1 MAELT
6 VDAVYGTAL
15 FDVAKDQDKLAKI
28 QEDFDLVI
36 RSFKE
41 EPLFFEFLTM
51 PTIPKD
57 VKKQVV
63 RDCFESQ
70 INQELLNF
78 IFVLID
84 KKRSKNIMEIAK
96 FYKKKLDASQNIS
109 SGIILSVEPLT
120 PEEISAFEGETGKLL
135 RKTIKLKNEIDQG
148 IIGGVKILIEGKIID
163 ASLQKR
169 LQNLKESLGQLA
181 V

>member
-15 FDVAKDQDKLAKI
+15 FDVAVEQDMLVKI

-36 RSFKE
+36 QSLSE
-41 EPLFFEFLTM
+41 EPMFFEFLTM
-51 PTIPKD
+51 PTVPKD

-63 RDCFESQ
+63 KDCFSGQ
-70 INQELLNF
+70 ISQELLNF

-84 KKRSKNIMEIAK
+84 KKRSRNLKEIAR
-96 FYKKKLDASQNIS
+96 FYKKKMDTSRNIS
-109 SGIILSVEPLT
+109 TGVIISVGLLT
-120 PEEISAFEGETGKLL
+120 PDELKSFESETGKLL
-135 RKTIKLKNEIDQG
+135 QKTVILKNETDPS

-163 ASLQKR
+163 ATIKKR
-169 LQNLKESLGQLA
+169 LHNLKESLSQLA

>member
-15 FDVAKDQDKLAKI
+15 FDVAMEQDMLVKI

-36 RSFKE
+36 RSLSE
-41 EPLFFEFLTM
+41 EPMFFEFLTM

-57 VKKQVV
+57 VKKQVI
-63 RDCFESQ
+63 RDCFAGQ
-70 INQELLNF
+70 ISQELLNF
-78 IFVLID
+78 MFVLID
-84 KKRSKNIMEIAK
+84 KKRSRNLREIAK
-96 FYKKKLDASQNIS
+96 FYRKKMDTSRNIS
-109 SGIILSVEPLT
+109 SGVIISVEALT
-120 PEEISAFEGETGKLL
+120 QEELASFEGETGKLL
-135 RKTIKLKNEIDQG
+135 RKTVKLKNETDPS

-163 ASLQKR
+163 ATIQKR
-169 LQNLKESLGQLA
+169 LHNLKESLSQLA

>member
-15 FDVAKDQDKLAKI
+15 FDVAREQDKLVKI

-36 RSFKE
+36 HSLQE
-41 EPLFFEFLTM
+41 ELLFFEFLTM

-63 RDCFESQ
+63 RECFEGQ
-70 INQELLNF
+70 ISQELLNF

-84 KKRSKNIMEIAK
+84 KKRTKNLKEIAK
-96 FYKKKLDASQNIS
+96 FYRKKMDTSQNIS
-109 SGIILSVEPLT
+109 TGIIISVESLT
-120 PEEISAFEGETGKLL
+120 RDELNSFEDETGKLM
-135 RKTIKLKNEIDQG
+135 RKTVKLKNEIDPG

-163 ASLQKR
+163 ATIQKR
-169 LQNLKESLGQLA
+169 LHNLKESLSQLA